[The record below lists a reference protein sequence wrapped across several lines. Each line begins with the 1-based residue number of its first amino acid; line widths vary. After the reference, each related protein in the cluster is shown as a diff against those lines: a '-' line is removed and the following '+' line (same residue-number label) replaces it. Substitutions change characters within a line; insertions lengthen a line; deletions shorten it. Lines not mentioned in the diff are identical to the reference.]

1 MSGMNLTKSKVKEAL
16 GLKTDSELAAHF
28 NVCNQAVSQWGNDR
42 PIPIRRQ
49 LELRISHPKLF
60 KAPAPKITANK
71 HR

>member
-1 MSGMNLTKSKVKEAL
+1 MNLTKSKVKEAL
-16 GLKTDSELAAHF
+16 GLTTDVELAEF
-28 NVCNQAVSQWGNDR
+28 FKVNRQAVGKWGDLK